1 MRSQEVSPELV
12 EGQERNIAQL
22 EKIRAIIEWKWGSK
36 ESLQG
41 HSKESEVEEDGYDKE
56 GSKDGVMIW

>member
-1 MRSQEVSPELV
+1 MRSQEVSPELG
-12 EGQERNIAQL
+12 EGPREKHSQL